1 MLLTQTPSTLSVRRI
16 CVKRSLQS
24 SRGGAATVQGLSAC
38 RELCCQL
45 CKVCDTTGLWFVP
58 ARVVDGSS
66 ASRREESRSN
76 IKRAEVKTSV
86 KNNENV
92 SAVTDSCVI
101 HFH

>member
-1 MLLTQTPSTLSVRRI
+1 MLTQTPSTLSVRRI

-38 RELCCQL
+38 QM

-58 ARVVDGSS
+58 ARVVVGSS
-66 ASRREESRSN
+66 ASRREESRTN